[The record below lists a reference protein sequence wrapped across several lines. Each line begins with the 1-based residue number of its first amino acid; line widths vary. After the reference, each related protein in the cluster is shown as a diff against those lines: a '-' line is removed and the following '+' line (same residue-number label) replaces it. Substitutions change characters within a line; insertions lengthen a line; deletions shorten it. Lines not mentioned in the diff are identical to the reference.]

1 MYEKKTTIV
10 AYFWFWHF
18 WITPVYVDVQNDQLQ
33 FVNSAQ
39 GEYISWDRPVKS
51 LCKVNYFFL

>member
-18 WITPVYVDVQNDQLQ
+18 WITPVDVQNDQLQ